1 MRRKGIIFTNR
12 LQLWSLNINMGS
24 SYIGRQPI
32 VNARGAIFAYD
43 LSSSQSIREHATETL
58 VNDLQSAF
66 GIDKIIGKRLGFIR
80 VDHRFIFHELLEL
93 LPKERIVYALL
104 EECSIDQEL
113 CSHLEKLKIQ
123 GYSFAL
129 NDFAYTSENIEK
141 FSQIFPYLEF
151 VKIDIPRSRGI
162 KREDVEQLKK
172 QGLNVIGA
180 KIESHD
186 IHAECVAKGFTYFQ
200 GYFISKPKVLENPSF
215 SLDQAAVIQLWNMLQ
230 CEVDTD
236 ELVKAFERNHM
247 ISLKLIRFINS
258 AVFAL
263 RNPVSSIRHVLTLMG
278 REPLSRW
285 IMLLMFSE
293 AQESD
298 QNNIPLML
306 MVVNRTELMTQ
317 LLSLVKPNPTQS
329 QKATAYFVGMLSLIH
344 LLFNIPHREALKKLN
359 VAPEIERAL
368 FEGDGFYG
376 ELLTM
381 VRSIEMLDTEGIDKF
396 LSRYS
401 LKHETLEPI
410 IAAAM
415 EKVNQFD
422 EAMG

>member
-1 MRRKGIIFTNR
+1 
-12 LQLWSLNINMGS
+12 MGS

-32 VNARGAIFAYD
+32 VNEKGSVFAYD
-43 LSSSQSIREHATETL
+43 LLSSAQTINEQATATLINNVQS
-58 VNDLQSAF
+58 SF
-66 GIDKIIGKRLGFIR
+66 GIDKIIGKRLGFVRI
-80 VDHRFIFHELLEL
+80 DHQFIFHELFDL

-104 EECSIDQEL
+104 EESVIDQSLYESL
-113 CSHLEKLKIQ
+113 KKLAME
-123 GYSFAL
+123 GYCFAL
-129 NDFAYTSENIEK
+129 NDFSFSSENIEK
-141 FSQIFPYLEF
+141 FSPLFPYLKYI
-151 VKIDIPRSRGI
+151 KIDIPRSRGI
-162 KREDVEQLKK
+162 KREDVEHLKK
-172 QGLNVIGA
+172 QGLTLIGA

-186 IHAECVAKGFTYFQ
+186 IHAECVAKGFSYFQ

-215 SLDQAAVIQLWNMLQ
+215 SLDQEAVVQLWNMLQ
-230 CEVDTD
+230 TD
-236 ELVKAFERNHM
+236 MDIDHLVRAFELNHM
-247 ISLKLIRFINS
+247 VTLKLIRFINS

-278 REPLSRW
+278 REPLARW

-306 MVVNRTELMTQ
+306 MVVNRTELMKQ
-317 LLSLVKPNPTQS
+317 LLILIQSNPTES

-344 LLFNIPHREALKKLN
+344 LLFNIPHREALRRLN
-359 VAPEIERAL
+359 VTPEIERAL

-381 VRSIEMLDTEGIDKF
+381 VRSIEMLDTESIEKF
-396 LSRYS
+396 LLKHS
-401 LKHETLEPI
+401 LKHEALEPI
-410 IAAAM
+410 IATAM

>member
-1 MRRKGIIFTNR
+1 
-12 LQLWSLNINMGS
+12 MGN

-32 VNARGAIFAYD
+32 VDARGTLFAYD
-43 LSSSQSIREHATETL
+43 LSSSQGIHEHATETL

-66 GIDKIIGKRLGFIR
+66 GVDKIIGKRLGFIR
-80 VDHRFIFHELLEL
+80 VDHKFIFHELLEL
-93 LPKERIVYALL
+93 LPKDRIVYALL
-104 EECSIDQEL
+104 EECVVDQSL
-113 CSHLEKLKIQ
+113 CQHLEKLKKE
-123 GYSFAL
+123 GYVFAL

-141 FSQIFPYLEF
+141 FSPLFSSLEY
-151 VKIDIPRSRGI
+151 VKIDIPRSKGI
-162 KREDVEQLKK
+162 RREDVEQLKK
-172 QGLNVIGA
+172 QGLSVIGA

-186 IHAECVAKGFTYFQ
+186 IHAQCVAKGFSYFQ
-200 GYFISKPKVLENPSF
+200 GFFISKPKVLENPSF
-215 SLDQAAVIQLWNMLQ
+215 SLDQTAVIQLWNMLR

-236 ELVKAFERNHM
+236 KLVEAFELNHM

-258 AVFAL
+258 AVFSL
-263 RNPVSSIRHVLTLMG
+263 RNPVSSIRHVLTLLG

-306 MVVNRTELMTQ
+306 MVINRTELMTQ
-317 LLSLVKPNPTQS
+317 LLLLIKPNATES

-344 LLFNIPHREALKKLN
+344 LLFNIPHREILKKLN
-359 VAPEIERAL
+359 VTPEIERAL

-381 VRSIEMLDTEGIDKF
+381 VRAIEMMDTEGIDRF
-396 LSRYS
+396 LEKHS
-401 LKHETLEPI
+401 LKHEDLEPLI
-410 IAAAM
+410 TSAM